1 MNRLQ
6 ITVFLSVVLTACNAQ
21 QPENADTAEQRQPLT
36 EAVHAPLEKAK
47 GVEQMLMEQAEAQ
60 KKQAEGL

>member
-1 MNRLQ
+1 MSRLQ
-6 ITVFLSVVLTACNAQ
+6 IAVLLSMLLTACNAQ
-21 QPENADTAEQRQPLT
+21 QPDHAETAEQRQPLT

-47 GVEQMLMEQAEAQ
+47 GVEQMLMEQAEEQ

>member
-1 MNRLQ
+1 MNLLP
-6 ITVFLSVVLTACNAQ
+6 ITVLLSVLLIACNAQ
-21 QPENADTAEQRQPLT
+21 QPEKAETAEQRQPLT

-47 GVEQMLMEQAEAQ
+47 GVEQMLMEQAEQQ